1 VSEQRANRHRKKKA
15 PKHSEYSPPRLQS
28 PQHDPLSMA
37 MEKAAI
43 LMKECN
49 HLKRKMISFPQIS
62 IRLLRESS
70 MILFHAPGQEYVRW
84 EWQGAVHDGNG
95 HRKKK

>member
-1 VSEQRANRHRKKKA
+1 
-15 PKHSEYSPPRLQS
+15 
-28 PQHDPLSMA
+28 MA

-49 HLKRKMISFPQIS
+49 HLKRKKNSFPQKS
-62 IRLLRESS
+62 IRLFSESRKES
-70 MILFHAPGQEYVRW
+70 IKILFHAPGQEYVRW
-84 EWQGAVHDGNG
+84 EWQGGVHDGNG